1 MTPPTVLPHA
11 AERRLSSHKG
21 GRRLW
26 LEGKRLR
33 DIGFEAGVRYQAA
46 VAGDV
51 LTLRLSAQGDHK
63 VSHKQGRPVVDLIT
77 RELGDVERVEVAF
90 TAGAVFVSVHH
101 LDSATQER
109 LGRLQS
115 RLADGQALRLGS
127 ICHGGGVASDALLRG
142 LGNAEMAWAVEHDA
156 SYLEQSL
163 EHGALSRGGRSF
175 EYDLGNLDPNALDS
189 VDVLEAG
196 LPCVS
201 ASRAGKAKKH
211 LARQEDEDAT
221 ADLHISFLEIIRA
234 TQPAVV
240 LLENVPEYA
249 SSATAQTIRARL
261 RRFGYVLHEAIIDG
275 AAWSLEA
282 RSRWVLL
289 AVTRGISLD
298 LGALVPTPRPERLSD
313 VVDPAAGGWRG
324 LGALERKA
332 AKDKAAGRGFSRGRK
347 VLDGSATTVP
357 TLRRG
362 YQKGGSCDVR
372 LAHPSQPGLARL
384 FTAAEH
390 AAIKGI
396 PQRLVAGLSEKKAHE
411 VLGQS
416 VISPAFVGL
425 GELIAQ
431 AAAA

>member
-1 MTPPTVLPHA
+1 VGNHTLNPHS
-11 AERRLSSHKG
+11 AERKLSLHKG

-26 LEGKRLR
+26 LEGKRLT
-33 DIGFEAGVRYQAA
+33 DIGFESGVRYQAA
-46 VAGDV
+46 VSGDV

-63 VSHKQGRPVVDLIT
+63 VSHKAGRPVVDLIT

-90 TAGAVFVSVHH
+90 TPGAVYVSVHH
-101 LDSATQER
+101 LDAASTER

-163 EHGALSRGGRSF
+163 EVGALAQGGQTF
-175 EYDLGNLDPNALDS
+175 EYDLGNVDPQALGTI
-189 VDVLEAG
+189 DVLEAG

-201 ASRAGKAKKH
+201 ASRAGKAKKG

-221 ADLHISFLEIIRA
+221 ADLAVAFLEIIRA

-249 SSATAQTIRARL
+249 SSATASIIRARL
-261 RRFGYVLHEAIIDG
+261 RRFGYELHEAIIDG
-275 AAWSLEA
+275 AQWSLEA
-282 RSRWVLL
+282 RQRWVLL
-289 AVTRGISLD
+289 ATTRGLGVD
-298 LGALVPTPRPERLSD
+298 LGALVPTARPERLGD
-313 VVDPAAGGWRG
+313 VLEASATGWRD
-324 LGALERKA
+324 LGSLERKA
-332 AKDKAAGRGFSRGRK
+332 AKDQAAGRGFSRGRK
-347 VLDGSATTVP
+347 VLTGDALTVP

-372 LAHPSQPGLARL
+372 VGHPSDPTLARL
-384 FTAAEH
+384 FTAREH
-390 AAIKGI
+390 ARIKGI
-396 PQRLVAGLSEKKAHE
+396 PEHLIKGLSEKKAHE

-425 GELIAQ
+425 GRLVAQ
-431 AAAA
+431 ASAA

>member
-1 MTPPTVLPHA
+1 MTTPTLAPHA
-11 AERRLSSHKG
+11 AERKLSAHKG

-26 LEGKRLR
+26 LEGKRLT
-33 DIGFEAGVRYQAA
+33 DVGFDAGVRYQAA
-46 VAGDV
+46 VASGV
-51 LTLRLSAQGDHK
+51 LTLRLSAQGSHK
-63 VSHKQGRPVVDLIT
+63 VSHKAGRPVVDLIT
-77 RELGDVERVEVAF
+77 RALGDVERVEVAF
-90 TAGAVFVSVHH
+90 TQGAVYVSVHH
-101 LDSATQER
+101 LDAASTER

-127 ICHGGGVASDALLRG
+127 ICHGGGVASEALLRG

-163 EHGALSRGGRSF
+163 EHGALSRGGRTF
-175 EYDLGNLDPNALDS
+175 EYDLGNVDPAALDT

-201 ASRAGKAKKH
+201 ASRAGKAKKG
-211 LARQEDEDAT
+211 LTVQEDEDTT
-221 ADLHISFLEIIRA
+221 ADLAVAFLEIIRA

-249 SSATAQTIRARL
+249 TSATASIIRARL
-261 RRFGYVLHEAIIDG
+261 RRFGYDLHEALIDG

-282 RSRWVLL
+282 RQRWVLV
-289 AVTRGISLD
+289 AVTRGLAIEWAS
-298 LGALVPTPRPERLSD
+298 LVPTARPERLSD
-313 VVDPAAGGWRG
+313 VIEASASGWRS
-324 LGALERKA
+324 LDAMHAKA
-332 AKDKAAGRGFSRGRK
+332 AKDKALGRGFSRGRK
-347 VLDGSATTVP
+347 VLTGQATSVP

-372 LAHPSQPGLARL
+372 LAHPSRPDLARL

-396 PQRLVAGLSEKKAHE
+396 PAGLVAGLSEKKAHE
-411 VLGQS
+411 ILGQS

-425 GELIAQ
+425 GGLIAR